1 MKICHV
7 CAYACEDNAELCPI
21 CGAELSV
28 ENYENAD
35 GNKSE
40 EDAVIV
46 IENPQLAESIED
58 PVLAEV
64 FCDALKENGILFT
77 SDEPDLSGSMHIGFG
92 GFYTKINVY
101 VDEADLEKAKEIF
114 NGIEIEEPSFDEDFF
129 EEN

>member
-7 CAYACEDNAELCPI
+7 CAFACEDDAELCPI
-21 CGAELSV
+21 CGAELINENESV
-28 ENYENAD
+28 NEDTED
-35 GNKSE
+35 I

-46 IENPQLAESIED
+46 IENPELVQSIDD

-77 SDEPDLSGSMHIGFG
+77 SDEPDLSASMHIGFG
-92 GFYTKINVY
+92 GFYTQINIY
-101 VDEADLEKAKEIF
+101 VDKADLDRANEIF
-114 NGIEIEEPSFDEDFF
+114 DSIEIEEPSFDEDFF

>member
-7 CAYACEDNAELCPI
+7 CAFACEDDAELCPI
-21 CGAELSV
+21 CGAELTSEDESV
-28 ENYENAD
+28 NEDIED
-35 GNKSE
+35 T

-46 IENPQLAESIED
+46 IENPELVQSIDD

-77 SDEPDLSGSMHIGFG
+77 SDEPDLSASMHIGFG
-92 GFYTKINVY
+92 GFYTQINIY
-101 VDEADLEKAKEIF
+101 VDKSDLDKANEIF
-114 NGIEIEEPSFDEDFF
+114 DSIEIEEPSFDEDFF